1 MNADS
6 FRFYLRKS
14 ARKRSDIC
22 VLILIEMI
30 EQIVQ
35 RVKDA
40 GVVGAGGA
48 GFPTHVKIAAQVDT
62 VIANGAECDPLLR
75 SDQQLMAN
83 RAAEI
88 IEGVRLVMRASG
100 AEKGVIALKRK
111 YTDAV
116 AALQRT
122 MRAPPLSPPKLGEM
136 EDGNISLHL
145 MESHYPAGDEF
156 VLVHEVTGRLVPE
169 TGLPLHVGCIVQNVG
184 TLFNIARAQQG
195 IPVTHRL
202 LTVTGAVNEPKTLN
216 LPIGATI
223 GEAVAWAGGI
233 KTPRWTTRTEEDY
246 AVVVGGP
253 MMGRLAQSLSEPI
266 TKTTTGLIVLPRNS
280 VVVRYLGRPLGS
292 WVKRGRSTCDQ
303 CRDCTD
309 LCPRYLLGHDLEPHK
324 VMRSIN
330 YGLIEPTAIVTA
342 AVLCCECRLCE
353 AYACPLELS
362 PMAYYKEIKRQLAAQ
377 GWKNVVH
384 KRSDLTPH
392 PMGEYRHVPMERLV
406 ARLGLTEYEEE
417 CICPLDDRNY
427 QPKRVAI
434 PLRQHIGA
442 PSQPVVK
449 IGDTVQRGD
458 LIAQIPEGKLGASV
472 HASIPGKVEA
482 VTGAHIVIAA

>member
-1 MNADS
+1 M
-6 FRFYLRKS
+6 
-14 ARKRSDIC
+14 
-22 VLILIEMI
+22 LIEMI

-35 RVKDA
+35 KVKDA

-48 GFPTHVKIAAQVDT
+48 GFPTHVKIAAQVNAVSTSKT

-75 SDQQLMAN
+75 CDQQLMTA
-83 RAAEI
+83 RAREI
-88 IEGVRLVMRASG
+88 VEGLRLVMQASG
-100 AEKGVIALKRK
+100 AERGIIALKRE
-111 YTDAV
+111 YTSAV
-116 AALQRT
+116 AALQSNIK
-122 MRAPPLSPPKLGEM
+122 SPIPNTQHQQ
-136 EDGNISLHL
+136 GNISLHL
-145 MESHYPAGDEF
+145 LDSHYPAGDEF
-156 VLVHEVTGRLVPE
+156 VLVYEVTGRLVPE

-184 TLFNIARAQQG
+184 TLFNIARAQKG

-216 LPIGATI
+216 LPIGTAI

-233 KTPRWTTRTEEDY
+233 KIPRWSERTEEDY

-253 MMGRLAQSLSEPI
+253 MMGWLAQSLSAPI
-266 TKTTTGLIVLPRNS
+266 TKTTTGLIVLPRNNP
-280 VVVRYLGRPLGS
+280 VVRSLSRPLGS

-309 LCPRYLLGHDLEPHK
+309 LCPRYLLGHELEPHK

-330 YGLIEPTAIVTA
+330 YGLTEPTAIITA

-362 PMAYYKEIKRQLAAQ
+362 PMAYYQEIKRQLAAQ
-377 GWKNVVH
+377 GWENVVH

-392 PMGEYRHVPMERLV
+392 AMRQYRRVPMERLV
-406 ARLGLTEYEEE
+406 ARLGLTEYEE
-417 CICPLDDRNY
+417 CACPLDEREY
-427 QPKRVAI
+427 QPQSVAI
-434 PLRQHIGA
+434 LLKQHIGA

-449 IGDTVQRGD
+449 PGDRVQCGE
-458 LIAQIPEGKLGASV
+458 LIAQIPEGKLGANV
-472 HASIPGKVEA
+472 HASISGRVEV
-482 VTGAHIVIAA
+482 VTGEHVVIAA

>member
-1 MNADS
+1 MT
-6 FRFYLRKS
+6 
-14 ARKRSDIC
+14 
-22 VLILIEMI
+22 
-30 EQIVQ
+30 EQIVEKV
-35 RVKDA
+35 RDA

-75 SDQQLMAN
+75 CDQQLMAA
-83 RAAEI
+83 RAPEVV
-88 IEGVRLVMRASG
+88 EGLRLVMQASG
-100 AEKGVIALKRK
+100 AERGVIALKRE
-111 YTDAV
+111 YTNAV
-116 AALQRT
+116 AALESNTQR
-122 MRAPPLSPPKLGEM
+122 PPQSPQSWGERGLG
-136 EDGNISLHL
+136 GNISLHL
-145 MESHYPAGDEF
+145 MESYYPAGDEF
-156 VLVHEVTGRLVPE
+156 VLVYEVTGRLVPE
-169 TGLPLHVGCIVQNVG
+169 AGLPLQVGCIVQNVG
-184 TLFNIARAQQG
+184 TLFNIARAQRG

-216 LPIGATI
+216 LPIGTPVS
-223 GEAVAWAGGI
+223 EAIAWAGGI
-233 KTPRWTTRTEEDY
+233 KIPRWSERTEEDY

-266 TKTTTGLIVLPRNS
+266 TKTTTGLIVLPNNN
-280 VVVRYLGRPLGS
+280 VVVRYLSRPLGS

-330 YGLIEPTAIVTA
+330 YGLTEPTAVITA

-377 GWKNVVH
+377 GWENVVH

-392 PMGEYRHVPMERLV
+392 PMREYRRVPMERLV
-406 ARLGLTEYEEE
+406 ARLGLTEYEE
-417 CICPLDDRNY
+417 CTCPLDEREY
-427 QPKRVAI
+427 QPRRVTI
-434 PLRQHIGA
+434 PLKQHIGA
-442 PSQPVVK
+442 PSQPVVEV
-449 IGDTVQRGD
+449 GDKVQRGD
-458 LIAQIPEGKLGASV
+458 LIARIPEGKLGANV
-472 HASIPGKVEA
+472 HASISGRVEA
-482 VTGAHIVIAA
+482 VTGEHIVIVA